1 MIEIDGSFGEG
12 GGQIVRTAAALS
24 AVTGKGVH
32 ITKIRQ
38 ARPKPGLAAQHAR
51 ALMALAE
58 ICDARISGVTAG
70 SSEITFTPG
79 EIRGGRYRIEI
90 GTAGSVTLLMQCLM
104 PALLCADEPSSLQI
118 QGGTDVQWSP
128 TVDYFKNVFLPAL
141 STFGTKASLEVLR
154 RGYYPRGQGEVLL
167 QVQPAKLMA
176 SSLVKADGRGGNPPV
191 MQAEQSIP
199 AAQNMKTDQ
208 NVQAALH
215 MQAEQRM
222 NPAQTMQNIQNLQK
236 AEGSCVRVQG
246 ISHCSNL
253 PEHVAIRQAESAE
266 EVLGEAGFMA
276 QVDHEVAHLPSLGS
290 GITLWSGFKG
300 ASSLGK
306 KGFPAE
312 RVGGTAAEELIAE
325 LKSSATVDVHL
336 ADQIIPYLA
345 LAGGSFTVRE
355 ISLHA
360 KTNIWTARRFLDADI
375 GIEEKNGIFW
385 IEGLL

>member
-38 ARPKPGLAAQHAR
+38 GRPKPGLAAQHAR

-58 ICDARISGVTAG
+58 ICGARISGVMAG
-70 SSEITFTPG
+70 SSEITFAPG
-79 EIRGGRYRIEI
+79 KIKGGRYRIEI
-90 GTAGSVTLLMQCLM
+90 GTAGSATLLMQCLM
-104 PALLCADEPSSLQI
+104 PALLCADDPSSLQI

-141 STFGTKASLEVLR
+141 STFGAKVSLEVLQ

-167 QVQPAKLMA
+167 QVQPKRLKA
-176 SSLVKADGRGGNPPV
+176 SSL
-191 MQAEQSIP
+191 
-199 AAQNMKTDQ
+199 
-208 NVQAALH
+208 
-215 MQAEQRM
+215 
-222 NPAQTMQNIQNLQK
+222 QNIQNAK
-236 AEGSCVRVQG
+236 SSCNLVQG
-246 ISHCSNL
+246 VSHCSNL

-266 EVLGEAGFMA
+266 KLLEEAGYMA
-276 QVDHEVAHLPSLGS
+276 QIDREVAHLPSQGS
-290 GITLWSGFKG
+290 GITLWSGCKG

-312 RVGGTAAEELIAE
+312 KVGITAAEALIAE
-325 LKSSATVDVHL
+325 LKSSAAVDVHL
-336 ADQIIPYLA
+336 ADQLIPYLA
-345 LAGGSFTVRE
+345 LIGGSFTARE

-360 KTNIWTARRFLDADI
+360 RTNIWTARHFLEVDI
-375 GIEEKNGIFW
+375 GIEEKNGIYW
-385 IEGLL
+385 IEGVL

>member
-38 ARPKPGLAAQHAR
+38 GRPKPGLAAQHAR

-58 ICDARISGVTAG
+58 ICGARVSGITAG
-70 SSEITFTPG
+70 SSEITFAPG
-79 EIRGGRYRIEI
+79 KIKGGRYRIEI

-141 STFGTKASLEVLR
+141 STFGAKAGLEVLR
-154 RGYYPRGQGEVLL
+154 RGYYPRGLGEVLL
-167 QVQPAKLMA
+167 QVQPTGLKA
-176 SSLVKADGRGGNPPV
+176 SSLVRADGWEKSPAD
-191 MQAEQSIP
+191 MQTEQDMQNR
-199 AAQNMKTDQ
+199 QNMQT
-208 NVQAALH
+208 APG
-215 MQAEQRM
+215 MRAEPSVHHAENM
-222 NPAQTMQNIQNLQK
+222 LNMQNAQS
-236 AEGSCVRVQG
+236 SCILVQG
-246 ISHCSNL
+246 VSHCSNL

-266 EVLGEAGFMA
+266 SVLKEESFMA
-276 QVDHEVAHLPSLGS
+276 QIDREVAHLPSLGS
-290 GITLWSGFKG
+290 GITLWSGCKG
-300 ASSLGK
+300 TSSLGR

-312 RVGGTAAEELIAE
+312 RVGRTAAGELIAE
-325 LKSSATVDVHL
+325 LKSSAAVDVHL
-336 ADQIIPYLA
+336 ADQLIPYLA
-345 LAGGSFTVRE
+345 LAGGSFTARE

-360 KTNIWTARRFLDADI
+360 RTNIWTARHFLDTDI

-385 IEGLL
+385 IKGAIQGRNRETK